1 MESKKIKICKFL
13 NCDKEVYTPQALF
26 CGEHERTY
34 RNTRK
39 YIIAAAIVPLST
51 AVLGSKIGEKLK
63 R

>member
-39 YIIAAAIVPLST
+39 YIVAAIVPLST
-51 AVLGSKIGEKLK
+51 AVLGSKIGGKLK
-63 R
+63 K

>member
-34 RNTRK
+34 KNTRK
-39 YIIAAAIVPLST
+39 YIAAAIVPLS
-51 AVLGSKIGEKLK
+51 AVIGTKIGGKLK
-63 R
+63 K

>member
-34 RNTRK
+34 RNRWETK
-39 YIIAAAIVPLST
+39 EINLLFLHFKIV
-51 AVLGSKIGEKLK
+51 
-63 R
+63 

>member
-26 CGEHERTY
+26 CGEHERNY

-39 YIIAAAIVPLST
+39 YIVAAILPLSA
-51 AVLGSKIGEKLK
+51 AVFGSKIGGKIK
-63 R
+63 K